1 MDEKRT
7 FVNSLGIKKRKEKK
21 EKKKLLIKFKGI
33 NKTFSIV

>member
-21 EKKKLLIKFKGI
+21 EKKKTF
-33 NKTFSIV
+33 NKV